1 MELQIDVVSDT
12 VCPWCL
18 IGKRRFERALA
29 GLPPGLDVKAVLNWR
44 PFQLNPDMPPGGLDR
59 KDYVEGKF
67 GGPEQAQAVFENI
80 RQAGLGEGL
89 DFAFD
94 AIQRTPNTTDSHR
107 LIRWAGSA
115 GCQDAV
121 VEDLFARYFLAGA
134 DIGDH
139 AVLTDIAESAGMDAK
154 LVAELLERGDDRDLV
169 AREDAT
175 AREMGVNAVPCFI
188 VAQRY
193 VVFGA
198 QEPETFLQLFD
209 LMARENAEAAASE
222 PATV

>member
-29 GLPPGLDVKAVLNWR
+29 ARPDIEVTLNWR
-44 PFQLNPDMPPGGLDR
+44 PFQLNPDMPRGGLDR
-59 KDYVEGKF
+59 KQYVERKF
-67 GGPEQAQAVFENI
+67 GGPDQAQAVYDNI
-80 RQAGLGEGL
+80 RQAGLAEDI
-89 DFAFD
+89 DFAFE
-94 AIQRTPNTTDSHR
+94 AIQRTPNTVDSHR

-121 VEDLFARYFLAGA
+121 VEELFGRYFLAGA

-139 AVLTDIAESAGMDAK
+139 AVLAAIAEAAGMDAK
-154 LVAELLERGDDRDLV
+154 LVSELLERGDDRDLV
-169 AREDAT
+169 AQEDAT
-175 AREMGVNAVPCFI
+175 ARQMGVNAVPCFI

-209 LMARENAEAAASE
+209 LMAGEDAEAAAE
-222 PATV
+222 AAAN

>member
-18 IGKRRFERALA
+18 IGKRRFERALKA
-29 GLPPGLDVKAVLNWR
+29 RPEVKVTLNWR
-44 PFQLNPDMPPGGLDR
+44 LFQLNPDMPEGGLER
-59 KDYVEGKF
+59 KEYVERKF
-67 GGPEQAQAVFENI
+67 GGPDQAQAVYENI
-80 RQAGLGEGL
+80 RQAGLGEDI
-89 DFAFD
+89 DFAFE
-94 AIQRTPNTTDSHR
+94 AIQRTPNTIDSHR

-121 VEDLFARYFLAGA
+121 VEDLFGRYFLAGA

-139 AVLTDIAESAGMDAK
+139 AVLTDIAETAGMDAK
-154 LVAELLERGDDRDLV
+154 LVAELLERSDDRDLV
-169 AREDAT
+169 AREDAQ
-175 AREMGVNAVPCFI
+175 ARQMGVNAVPCFI

-198 QEPETFLQLFD
+198 QEPETFLQLFE
-209 LMARENAEAAASE
+209 LLAREDTEAAAE
-222 PATV
+222 TALV

>member
-18 IGKRRFERALA
+18 IGKRRFERALKA
-29 GLPPGLDVKAVLNWR
+29 RPEVKVTLNWR
-44 PFQLNPDMPPGGLDR
+44 PFQLNPDMPEGGLER
-59 KDYVEGKF
+59 KEYVERKF
-67 GGPEQAQAVFENI
+67 GEPDQAQAVYENI
-80 RQAGLGEGL
+80 RQAGLGEDI
-89 DFAFD
+89 DFAFE
-94 AIQRTPNTTDSHR
+94 AIQRTPNTIDSHR

-121 VEDLFARYFLAGA
+121 VEDLFGRYFLAGA

-139 AVLTDIAESAGMDAK
+139 AVLTDIAETAGMDAK
-154 LVAELLERGDDRDLV
+154 LVAELLERSDDRDLV
-169 AREDAT
+169 AREDAQ
-175 AREMGVNAVPCFI
+175 ARQMGVNAVPCFI

-198 QEPETFLQLFD
+198 QEPETFLQLFE
-209 LMARENAEAAASE
+209 LLAREDAEAAAE
-222 PATV
+222 TALV

>member
-18 IGKRRFERALA
+18 IGKRRFERALKA
-29 GLPPGLDVKAVLNWR
+29 RPEVKVTLNWR
-44 PFQLNPDMPPGGLDR
+44 PFQLNPDMPEGGLER
-59 KDYVEGKF
+59 KEYVERKF
-67 GGPEQAQAVFENI
+67 GEPDQAQAVYENI
-80 RQAGLGEGL
+80 RQAGLGEDI
-89 DFAFD
+89 DFAFE
-94 AIQRTPNTTDSHR
+94 AIQRTPNTIDSHR

-121 VEDLFARYFLAGA
+121 VEDLFGRYFLAGA

-139 AVLTDIAESAGMDAK
+139 AVLTDIAETAGMDAK
-154 LVAELLERGDDRDLV
+154 LVAELLERSDDRDLV
-169 AREDAT
+169 AREDAQ
-175 AREMGVNAVPCFI
+175 ARQMGVNAVPCFI

-209 LMARENAEAAASE
+209 LMAREDAEAAAERAS
-222 PATV
+222 V